1 MHLIFIPARS
11 NSKGIPHKNVQR
23 VGSFSLIERALRS
36 VQMSSIDARIVL
48 AVDEGCCRDH
58 AEELLGSNN
67 YHGLEVYNRSASNAR
82 DHSTTE
88 SVMAEYLSPRLP
100 RFRFETISLVQ
111 VTSPF
116 TSPSTLERCIGA
128 TGNSGRASLTVAR
141 RHVFR
146 WSQDGVPLNYDPTGR
161 PRRQDWPGEL
171 FETGAV
177 YSTTP
182 ALYKES
188 GVRLSAPCNLIEV
201 DDIEALEIDT
211 GTDLAVCRAIAAN
224 EKVQ

>member
-1 MHLIFIPARS
+1 M
-11 NSKGIPHKNVQR
+11 
-23 VGSFSLIERALRS
+23 
-36 VQMSSIDARIVL
+36 L

-58 AEELLGSNN
+58 AEQLLGSNR
-67 YHGLEVYNRSASNAR
+67 YPGLEVYDRSADNAR

-88 SVMAEYLSPRLP
+88 SVMAEYLVPRLAGL
-100 RFRFETISLVQ
+100 RFETISLVQ

-116 TSPSTLERCIGA
+116 TSPDTIERCVGA
-128 TGNSGRASLTVAR
+128 TRSNGRASLTVAR
-141 RHVFR
+141 RHDFR
-146 WSQDGVPLNYDPTGR
+146 WSADGAPLNYDPAGR

-182 ALYKES
+182 ALYEES

-211 GTDLAVCRAIAAN
+211 GTDLAVCRAIAAY